1 MTLIKQIITDKKK
14 KYQCRSVLS
23 VSSVFYSYL
32 YSKNISLPEKNSIT
46 VKSSEIQKIFE
57 SFNNF
62 QILII
67 GDVMIDAYLWGKVER
82 ISPEAPI
89 PIITCTKKE
98 NRLGGAAN
106 VALNIKALGAKPLL
120 YSVIGDDEKAKVF
133 FERLQIKSIDSKG
146 IIISQERKTTVK
158 TRIISNNQHLLRVD
172 EEDDK
177 YISSDLEQ
185 ELFNK
190 IQSVLSNQKIDAILF
205 EDYDKGI
212 ITPFIIEKTV
222 ELANK
227 NNIPT
232 LVDPKKRNFNHYSNI
247 TLFKPNFREITDGL
261 KVEIKKGDFEALS
274 RIANTLHKE
283 RQIDKIL
290 ITLSELGVYISDN
303 GKYHIIPAEVR
314 EVVDVSGAGD
324 TLISTAALCLAA
336 GLPSREIAVI
346 ANLAGGLVCEK
357 VGVVPVD
364 KQELLD
370 EYIKAF
376 GK

>member
-1 MTLIKQIITDKKK
+1 M
-14 KYQCRSVLS
+14 
-23 VSSVFYSYL
+23 
-32 YSKNISLPEKNSIT
+32 
-46 VKSSEIQKIFE
+46 KSTEIQRIFD

-106 VALNIKALGAKPLL
+106 VALNIKSLGAKPLL
-120 YSVIGDDEKAKVF
+120 CSVIGNDEKAEVF
-133 FERLQIKSIDSKG
+133 FERLQFRSIDNQG
-146 IIISQERKTTVK
+146 IIVSKERKTTVK

-172 EEDDK
+172 EEDDE

-185 ELFNK
+185 ELLNK
-190 IQSVLSNQKIDAILF
+190 IQSLISNQKIDAILF

-232 LVDPKKRNFNHYSNI
+232 LVDPKKRNFNHYRNI

-324 TLISTAALCLAA
+324 TLISIAALCLAA

-364 KQELLD
+364 KEELL
-370 EYIKAF
+370 EECIKVL

>member
-1 MTLIKQIITDKKK
+1 
-14 KYQCRSVLS
+14 VL
-23 VSSVFYSYL
+23 SVFYSYL
-32 YSKNISLPEKNSIT
+32 YSKNISLPGKNSIT

-89 PIITCTKKE
+89 PIITSTKKE

-120 YSVIGDDEKAKVF
+120 CSVIGNDDKSKVF
-133 FERLQIKSIDSKG
+133 LERLRIQSIDNNG
-146 IIISQERKTTVK
+146 IILNNKRKTTVK
-158 TRIISNNQHLLRVD
+158 TRIISNNQHLLRID
-172 EEDDK
+172 EEDDE
-177 YISSDLEQ
+177 YISSDLEK
-185 ELFNK
+185 EFFNK
-190 IQSVLSNQKIDAILF
+190 ILSLISNNKIDAIVF

-222 ELANK
+222 ELAKK

-232 LVDPKKRNFNHYSNI
+232 LVDPKKRNFNHYRNI
-247 TLFKPNFREITDGL
+247 TLFKPNFREITNGL
-261 KVEIKKGDFEALS
+261 KVEIKKGDFEALL
-274 RIANTLHKE
+274 RIANTIHKE

-303 GKYHIIPAEVR
+303 GKHHIIPAEVR

-324 TLISTAALCLAA
+324 TLISIAALCLTA

-357 VGVVPVD
+357 IGVVPVD
-364 KQELLD
+364 KQELLR
-370 EYIKAF
+370 ECIKALA
-376 GK
+376 K

>member
-1 MTLIKQIITDKKK
+1 MH
-14 KYQCRSVLS
+14 KYFKS
-23 VSSVFYSYL
+23 VSSVPIAIGIRVLFL
-32 YSKNISLPEKNSIT
+32 FIFKNYIFAKKNSIT

-106 VALNIKALGAKPLL
+106 VALNIKALGAKPLIC
-120 YSVIGDDEKAKVF
+120 SVIGDDENAKVF

-172 EEDDK
+172 EEDDE

-185 ELFNK
+185 ELFSK
-190 IQSVLSNQKIDAILF
+190 IQSLISSKKIDAILF

-227 NNIPT
+227 NNILT
-232 LVDPKKRNFNHYSNI
+232 LVDPKKRNFNHYRNI
-247 TLFKPNFREITDGL
+247 TLFKPN
-261 KVEIKKGDFEALS
+261 
-274 RIANTLHKE
+274 
-283 RQIDKIL
+283 
-290 ITLSELGVYISDN
+290 
-303 GKYHIIPAEVR
+303 
-314 EVVDVSGAGD
+314 
-324 TLISTAALCLAA
+324 
-336 GLPSREIAVI
+336 
-346 ANLAGGLVCEK
+346 
-357 VGVVPVD
+357 
-364 KQELLD
+364 
-370 EYIKAF
+370 
-376 GK
+376 